1 MYVTR
6 ADTVLPI
13 VAKCTITAASGNLT
27 CVDSGVATN
36 NVSAPGPSF
45 STRRSPLPT
54 LRTGT
59 TQSSRSA
66 LSTHLEILGYVQ
78 RPSSLA
84 PPLIRRGWPP
94 LFAGDGMQIIAVG
107 NNGGKLR
114 LCTITAT
121 DDLACTIN
129 TISAARSTRS
139 RAPQVRPGVSGR
151 DCKEVVK
158 SAMSMKP
165 TS

>member
-1 MYVTR
+1 MHHYRGERQLNMRRLGRRHQQRFSARSIVFNTAVTIAYI
-6 ADTVLPI
+6 ADGNDPKLK
-13 VAKCTITAASGNLT
+13 KCPVDASGNIGLCT
-27 CVDSGVATN
+27 EAIFFGAASYPEGMAT
-36 NVSAPGPSF
+36 
-45 STRRSPLPT
+45 T
-54 LRTGT
+54 
-59 TQSSRSA
+59 
-66 LSTHLEILGYVQ
+66 
-78 RPSSLA
+78 
-84 PPLIRRGWPP
+84 IRC
-94 LFAGDGMQIIAVG
+94 DGMQIIAVG